1 MEIERMVKRS
11 MSMLHKEQWD
21 AVPHL
26 TFTYQSHS
34 TFLNHKSRRKGSK
47 DSRDLEWQAIC
58 INTLMNPTF
67 YECIANTAKHHACV
81 KKTISSMLVWHLQ
94 LYMKLKGGWW
104 CVPKKHCSWW
114 WTLDGWHS
122 MHMKLKHPIH
132 DWYWSGCYG
141 CTVDCFQPCR
151 L

>member
-1 MEIERMVKRS
+1 MMLWGEEKPSKTRTKKHVLFMENNTIWGQKWCNFVNTDGQFCQHELKLREMEIERMVKRS

-81 KKTISSMLVWHLQ
+81 KKTISSMLV
-94 LYMKLKGGWW
+94 
-104 CVPKKHCSWW
+104 
-114 WTLDGWHS
+114 
-122 MHMKLKHPIH
+122 
-132 DWYWSGCYG
+132 
-141 CTVDCFQPCR
+141 
-151 L
+151 